1 MKGIGDAELA
11 NFREQQRREEVDRV
25 LEMSVAKVPGDEKL
39 YVSGVFALRRPQ
51 ALREAGVTHI
61 VSALRFNY
69 KETKGWENYTHC
81 NVQIDDMDDENII
94 EHFPRVVQFIKLALG
109 GGGGVLIHW

>member
-39 YVSGVFALRRPQ
+39 YVSG
-51 ALREAGVTHI
+51 
-61 VSALRFNY
+61 
-69 KETKGWENYTHC
+69 
-81 NVQIDDMDDENII
+81 
-94 EHFPRVVQFIKLALG
+94 
-109 GGGGVLIHW
+109 